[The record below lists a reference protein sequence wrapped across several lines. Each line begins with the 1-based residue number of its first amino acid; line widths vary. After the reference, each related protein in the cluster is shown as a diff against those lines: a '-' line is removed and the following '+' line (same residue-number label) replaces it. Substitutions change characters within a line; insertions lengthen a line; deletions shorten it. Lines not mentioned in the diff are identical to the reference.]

1 MQPPTFNTT
10 PERRASVNE
19 VCSIFL
25 DNHAEAQSDEPHGCW
40 LSLPTTA
47 EQVQAALNE
56 IHITADNQQDCFIAG
71 VSAPEGHPLELPEDL
86 IQSASVDELN
96 FLAVQLQKLDAV
108 ERSQLNAV
116 MQSLEKFQT
125 IGQVIDYSENTDCF
139 VLIDAKDYRT
149 LGDYYLNHS
158 GLMVIPDEWKPA
170 IDTERLG
177 QFIAQGEQGTFTE
190 YGYLLR
196 TGDKWQRVHEGQPVP
211 EEYRVMAYPA
221 PEIMREESKV

>member
-1 MQPPTFNTT
+1 M
-10 PERRASVNE
+10 
-19 VCSIFL
+19 
-25 DNHAEAQSDEPHGCW
+25 
-40 LSLPTTA
+40 
-47 EQVQAALNE
+47 QAALNE

-149 LGDYYLNHS
+149 LGDY
-158 GLMVIPDEWKPA
+158 
-170 IDTERLG
+170 
-177 QFIAQGEQGTFTE
+177 
-190 YGYLLR
+190 
-196 TGDKWQRVHEGQPVP
+196 
-211 EEYRVMAYPA
+211 
-221 PEIMREESKV
+221 